1 MKGAFISGVLDFQ
14 GCKSDLSLVAFASR
28 FENAPVLM
36 DAELGHLNLSGS
48 VVPGLNAHR
57 VRIARGCL
65 LNGGFQAYG
74 TVNLS
79 SAEIGQTLACDGG
92 SFDGDGGKA
101 INGNAMTVGASVFLS
116 DKFSARGTVD
126 LGRAAIT
133 GQLAC
138 SGGSFDGDGGDAL
151 NGDAMTVGADVFLRD
166 KFSAKGTVNL
176 RGAAITGQLA
186 CNGGS
191 FDGDGGNAI
200 NGNAMTVGAD
210 VFFQPWK
217 DGKGGTRACS
227 FKGHLDLRRAKIT
240 CNLIWTGA
248 RVEGAIQAER
258 LSVGGAMRWRSVTG
272 NVSHFDLEDARLGK
286 LDDDRDSW
294 KIVKRY
300 FLNGLT
306 YDALGPA
313 MSHASRLEWLEANKV
328 VADENDKG
336 AELPTFHPQ
345 PFTQVARVLLG
356 DGHVNG
362 ASRILATRQALLSR
376 NRVARAH
383 RNLVGTAQ
391 AIWRRPVADL
401 TRVFELFF
409 GATFG
414 HGYLPMRALG
424 WTVVIIGLSG
434 LLYGTVWKKGEMA
447 PVVAPVMVS
456 ADWAAAVGHARACPL
471 AIENGYGAAKDAE
484 CIMPLH
490 IWTGEATGNP
500 MPSARDYESFNALL
514 YGADVFIPLVGFGQ
528 EVAWA
533 PSRDRGT
540 MGRIGYWARPA
551 IQLLGWIITALGAA
565 VLTGLVGRR
574 D

>member
-1 MKGAFISGVLDFQ
+1 M
-14 GCKSDLSLVAFASR
+14 
-28 FENAPVLM
+28 
-36 DAELGHLNLSGS
+36 
-48 VVPGLNAHR
+48 
-57 VRIARGCL
+57 
-65 LNGGFQAYG
+65 
-74 TVNLS
+74 
-79 SAEIGQTLACDGG
+79 
-92 SFDGDGGKA
+92 
-101 INGNAMTVGASVFLS
+101 FLS

-217 DGKGGTRACS
+217 DGEVTKGGTRACS

-345 PFTQVARVLLG
+345 PFTQVARACCWG
-356 DGHVNG
+356 M
-362 ASRILATRQALLSR
+362 ATSTA
-376 NRVARAH
+376 
-383 RNLVGTAQ
+383 GT
-391 AIWRRPVADL
+391 
-401 TRVFELFF
+401 
-409 GATFG
+409 
-414 HGYLPMRALG
+414 
-424 WTVVIIGLSG
+424 
-434 LLYGTVWKKGEMA
+434 
-447 PVVAPVMVS
+447 
-456 ADWAAAVGHARACPL
+456 
-471 AIENGYGAAKDAE
+471 
-484 CIMPLH
+484 
-490 IWTGEATGNP
+490 
-500 MPSARDYESFNALL
+500 
-514 YGADVFIPLVGFGQ
+514 
-528 EVAWA
+528 
-533 PSRDRGT
+533 
-540 MGRIGYWARPA
+540 
-551 IQLLGWIITALGAA
+551 
-565 VLTGLVGRR
+565 
-574 D
+574 